1 MQATAPDPLPPAVM
15 LMRSGCVPVSCLLL
29 SNVMEQK
36 RFALKRLFE
45 TVERELERIPAKV
58 FALDRLTRYIK
69 GAEKPSRETLD
80 RISLLVGFQSWES
93 FQKALHGNTD
103 SEENYGVASGGN
115 GGGDG
120 DAPDEGKAHRTGEGA
135 DSGE

>member
-1 MQATAPDPLPPAVM
+1 
-15 LMRSGCVPVSCLLL
+15 
-29 SNVMEQK
+29 MEQK

-69 GAEKPSRETLD
+69 GVEKPSRETLD

-103 SEENYGVASGGN
+103 SEENYVVDSDSKGGGN
-115 GGGDG
+115 GN
-120 DAPDEGKAHRTGEGA
+120 APDDSRAHSAADGA
-135 DSGE
+135 DVGR

>member
-1 MQATAPDPLPPAVM
+1 M
-15 LMRSGCVPVSCLLL
+15 SVSCLIL

-69 GAEKPSRETLD
+69 GVEKPSRETLD
-80 RISLLVGFQSWES
+80 KISLLVGFQSWES

-103 SEENYGVASGGN
+103 SEENYGVDSDGKGGGN
-115 GGGDG
+115 GN
-120 DAPDEGKAHRTGEGA
+120 APDDSKAHSTA
-135 DSGE
+135 DGVDVGR